1 MSMYKRLSNKQPLKT
16 TDKKYI
22 KTFPTLVDDR
32 FLSAAFNSIP
42 PLLGKYESSDSEC
55 LIFNQN
61 NTSEYNTVSCELI
74 LLRFGDTDF
83 ENDLKSAQKVDI
95 DIRNDTNTTKYHLIS
110 GQIDDKEC

>member
-1 MSMYKRLSNKQPLKT
+1 M
-16 TDKKYI
+16 
-22 KTFPTLVDDR
+22 
-32 FLSAAFNSIP
+32 
-42 PLLGKYESSDSEC
+42 GKYESSDSEC

-110 GQIDDKEC
+110 GQIDDKECWNKLNLIKHTMLIHTINARYTQSMLDTHNQC